1 MLGDSSADGWMS
13 TKGNFANYEHKY
25 YDSYIPAVYFI
36 VTTFTTVGYGEFSAT
51 SNAEMIFVMIM
62 ELLGLA
68 IFSYG
73 LGTIRSFEK
82 GSTSEQIIE
91 QK

>member
-1 MLGDSSADGWMS
+1 MK
-13 TKGNFANYEHKY
+13 TKGNFGDSNNKY
-25 YDSYIPAVYFI
+25 SDSYIPAIYFI
-36 VTTFTTVGYGEFSAT
+36 VTTFTTVGYGEFSPG
-51 SNAEMIFVMIM
+51 SNYEMIFVMIM

-73 LGTIRSFEK
+73 LGTISSFEK

>member
-1 MLGDSSADGWMS
+1 MS
-13 TKGNFANYEHKY
+13 TKGDFKTKGYENKY
-25 YDSYIPAVYFI
+25 INAYIPAVYFI
-36 VTTFTTVGYGEFSAT
+36 VTTFTTIGYGEFTAG
-51 SNAEMIFVMIM
+51 SNLEMIFVMTM

-73 LGTIRSFEK
+73 LGTIRSFEQ
-82 GSTSEQIIE
+82 GSTSEQIIK